1 MDDWEKFNESS
12 LPEKED
18 FYSNLNT
25 EDTDSDYWCRLRAQK
40 KVCKDFEIKNLGEFH
55 VLYVQSKTLL
65 LADVFKTFWDM
76 CLEIYRFDALYFLPA
91 PGLAWQIALK
101 KTKVRLHLL
110 TDIGILSMVE
120 KGIRGGIFHSI
131 YQYAKGN
138 KYMKDYD
145 KNKESLYL
153 KYWNINNS
161 CGWEMSQKLLVNNFK
176 WV

>member
-1 MDDWEKFNESS
+1 
-12 LPEKED
+12 
-18 FYSNLNT
+18 
-25 EDTDSDYWCRLRAQK
+25 
-40 KVCKDFEIKNLGEFH
+40 
-55 VLYVQSKTLL
+55 
-65 LADVFKTFWDM
+65 
-76 CLEIYRFDALYFLPA
+76 
-91 PGLAWQIALK
+91 
-101 KTKVRLHLL
+101 
-110 TDIGILSMVE
+110 MVE